1 MRLKE
6 TKVLRDPIHG
16 YVQIQEEVIWKLV
29 DTPEFQR
36 LRRIRQLGGDLEVYH
51 TAEHSRF
58 AHSLGV
64 YEICR
69 RIVHEVPGVKESL
82 SALEQKAVLCAALLH
97 DLGHGPFSHCYE
109 GISKISHEEITQR
122 LILNPAGKVLQV
134 LDAEDPGLPKLV
146 AEILAHQSGCSL
158 AEDLISS
165 QLDCDRMDYLLR
177 DAYCTGTSY
186 GSFDLERVLRTLRV
200 KDGTLCVKRSGMHSV
215 EDYIMARYQ
224 MYWQVYLHPDAAGY
238 ELLINAFFDRYAAL
252 RQDSSNRIELLE
264 PIYEKPFDPKR
275 FYLLDDFSVLS
286 GINQAQFAKDPI
298 LADLGGR
305 IINRRLLEWKNE
317 SDLEDSQAAI
327 QALLFQMEQ
336 TGLDPKI
343 YFHRQTLRLDEYL
356 PYREEHSIPI
366 RILDQAGGKEELKN
380 LSDCSVVAKALLE
393 MKETEIT
400 RLYFPKGIAI

>member
-1 MRLKE
+1 M
-6 TKVLRDPIHG
+6 
-16 YVQIQEEVIWKLV
+16 
-29 DTPEFQR
+29 
-36 LRRIRQLGGDLEVYH
+36 
-51 TAEHSRF
+51 
-58 AHSLGV
+58 
-64 YEICR
+64 
-69 RIVHEVPGVKESL
+69 PGVKETL
-82 SALEQKAVLCAALLH
+82 SSLEQKAVLCAALLH

-109 GISKISHEEITQR
+109 GISKISHEDITQK
-122 LILNPAGKVLQV
+122 LILNPEGKVFQV
-134 LDAEDPGLPKLV
+134 LTAEDPALPKL
-146 AEILAHQSGCSL
+146 AADILAHQSGCPL

-177 DAYCTGTSY
+177 DAYCTGTTY

-200 KDGTLCVKRSGMHSV
+200 QDGTLCVKRSGMHSV

-238 ELLINAFFDRYAAL
+238 ELLINAFFEHYATL
-252 RQDSSNRIELLE
+252 RQDPQSRIELLE
-264 PIYEKPFDPKR
+264 PIYDVVFDPKR

-286 GINQAQFAKDPI
+286 GINQAQFAKDPV
-298 LADLGGR
+298 LADLANR

-327 QALLFQMEQ
+327 EAMLKQMEQ
-336 TGLDPKI
+336 AGLDPKI

-366 RILDQAGGKEELKN
+366 RILDQTGGKEELKN
-380 LSDCSVVAKALLE
+380 LSACSVVVKALLE

-400 RLYFPKGIAI
+400 RLYFPKELEWSNEQ